1 MVLTLRGP
9 LGASSRQGLP
19 AMPPGSGS
27 PLFPEWVSEA
37 YWARS
42 PCWLCAV
49 CVLLG
54 TGTVCLPYV
63 CVCVCVCVCVSRFV
77 VPNSLRLHRL

>member
-63 CVCVCVCVCVSRFV
+63 CVCVCVSRLV
-77 VPNSLRLHRL
+77 VPNSLRLH